1 MSPSRE
7 DPTRSTPITDPG
19 TGRHRVS
26 PGAGST
32 QVPDSEAEV
41 RARNESLG
49 EMFSGFAQRISTLIR
64 QEIQLAKAEATTSAK
79 QAGAGA
85 GMLAGAALGGFF
97 VLMFLSLALAW
108 ALGNVVDMG
117 WAALIVAG
125 VWAIITAILAV
136 VGKKR
141 LEKIKG
147 LPQTQETVQDIPPT
161 LNPSKETP

>member
-1 MSPSRE
+1 
-7 DPTRSTPITDPG
+7 
-19 TGRHRVS
+19 
-26 PGAGST
+26 
-32 QVPDSEAEV
+32 
-41 RARNESLG
+41 
-49 EMFSGFAQRISTLIR
+49 
-64 QEIQLAKAEATTSAK
+64 
-79 QAGAGA
+79 
-85 GMLAGAALGGFF
+85 
-97 VLMFLSLALAW
+97 MFLSLALAW